1 MGRFVCSKARV
12 SEENRHR
19 QNNSKEHR
27 EGERLA
33 KAIKIGKANEED
45 TEE

>member
-19 QNNSKEHR
+19 QNSKEHR
-27 EGERLA
+27 GGERLA